1 MSLQFPALSAI
12 AAEVKPAATTTHLV
26 SWLEI
31 RQDNTILVRTGRTEI
46 GTGMSAYYAQV
57 IAEELCVQPES
68 ITLLMG
74 DTDRTPD
81 GGYSAGLLS
90 GAANLRKVGAYT
102 YQALLGLAADKLRL
116 PVSALTVTDG
126 VVSAGGK
133 SIRYGELVQGQQLDL
148 KIPVSGAPAKG
159 RPNVMDSYS
168 GIGRPGR
175 AGRSAD
181 QAGEPVQSRRQV
193 SPHARH
199 SRQGHRQDAME
210 L

>member
-1 MSLQFPALSAI
+1 
-12 AAEVKPAATTTHLV
+12 
-26 SWLEI
+26 
-31 RQDNTILVRTGRTEI
+31 
-46 GTGMSAYYAQV
+46 MSAYYAQV

-126 VVSAGGK
+126 VVSARERVSATENSFRASS
-133 SIRYGELVQGQQLDL
+133 SISRF
-148 KIPVSGAPAKG
+148 
-159 RPNVMDSYS
+159 
-168 GIGRPGR
+168 
-175 AGRSAD
+175 
-181 QAGEPVQSRRQV
+181 QSRARRQRSTQHLESV
-193 SPHARH
+193 
-199 SRQGHRQDAME
+199 
-210 L
+210 

>member
-1 MSLQFPALSAI
+1 M
-12 AAEVKPAATTTHLV
+12 

-126 VVSAGGK
+126 VVSGCGK
-133 SIRYGELVQGQQLDL
+133 EYPLRRTR
-148 KIPVSGAPAKG
+148 SGPAARSQDSSLGRAAKG
-159 RPNVMDSYS
+159 RPN
-168 GIGRPGR
+168 I
-175 AGRSAD
+175 
-181 QAGEPVQSRRQV
+181 
-193 SPHARH
+193 
-199 SRQGHRQDAME
+199 ME
-210 L
+210 SV